1 MTCSDSHI
9 RKLVML
15 ARKRI
20 TTRRISFVEL
30 EGITV
35 SAHYHLAHRLN
46 RAARDA
52 ILCSVLLADGE
63 KRGGKQ
69 VVEVKR

>member
-20 TTRRISFVEL
+20 TARRIPFVEL

-35 SAHYHLAHRLN
+35 SARHHLAHRLN
-46 RAARDA
+46 SARDA
-52 ILCSVLLADGE
+52 ILCSVLLADGK

>member
-1 MTCSDSHI
+1 MTYSDSHI

-20 TTRRISFVEL
+20 TARRISFVEL
-30 EGITV
+30 KGITV
-35 SAHYHLAHRLN
+35 SARHHLAHRLN

-52 ILCSVLLADGE
+52 NIVARSWPM
-63 KRGGKQ
+63 GK
-69 VVEVKR
+69 KGR